1 MIIVYTPEGGEPE
14 QYDARTLLSSEAS
27 IVARTI
33 DMKWPAIKEGLTRD
47 DLDAMRG
54 VVWVLRKRHAP
65 TLRFAEF
72 DPGVEELTTRYDKAE
87 IEDWVNNGFAYRA
100 TDPTVT
106 VEQVVIA
113 LADVPESAADPEH
126 ARAYIE
132 RCRVEAVEAEA
143 GGKDQ
148 AQAQE
153 ASAPLEPA
161 PAQTTSATSTSAT
174 SEPSTSAFSPTS
186 STSDPATSTA

>member
-1 MIIVYTPEGGEPE
+1 MIIVYTPADGEPE
-14 QYDARTLLSSEAS
+14 QYDARTLLSSEAA
-27 IVARTI
+27 IVGRTI
-33 DMKWPAIKEGLTRD
+33 DQKWPAIKEGLTRD

-72 DPGVEELTTRYDKAE
+72 DPGVEELTTRYDKTE
-87 IEDWVNNGFAYRA
+87 IEEWVNNGFAYRA

-106 VEQVVIA
+106 IEQVVLA
-113 LADVPESAADPEH
+113 LAEVPESAADPEH

-148 AQAQE
+148 SQVEE
-153 ASAPLEPA
+153 APAPMESAPE
-161 PAQTTSATSTSAT
+161 QTTSATRTSAP
-174 SEPSTSAFSPTS
+174 SEPSTSGSSLIS
-186 STSDPATSTA
+186 STSGPATSTS

>member
-1 MIIVYTPEGGEPE
+1 MIIVYTPEGEEPQ
-14 QYDARTLLSSEAS
+14 QYDARTLLSSEAA

-33 DMKWPAIKEGLTRD
+33 DQKWPAIKEGLTRD

-72 DPGVEELTTRYDKAE
+72 DPGVEELTTRYDKRE
-87 IEDWVNNGFAYRA
+87 IEDWVDNGFAYRA

-106 VEQVVIA
+106 VEQVVLA
-113 LADVPESAADPEH
+113 LGEVPESAADPEH

-132 RCRVEAVEAEA
+132 QCRAAAAEA
-143 GGKDQ
+143 DAEGKDH
-148 AQAQE
+148 ALAEESPAATE
-153 ASAPLEPA
+153 AAPE
-161 PAQTTSATSTSAT
+161 QTTSV
-174 SEPSTSAFSPTS
+174 PSTSPTS
-186 STSDPATSTA
+186 ELSTSDFSHTS